1 MAALDAN
8 AVALSLQ
15 NTLSQ
20 EATIRKQG
28 KDENYRRLQF
38 ILLAKFI

>member
-15 NTLSQ
+15 NTLSS
-20 EATIRKQG
+20 ETAVRKQG
-28 KDENYRRLQF
+28 KLKDENYRRLQF
-38 ILLAKFI
+38 ILLA